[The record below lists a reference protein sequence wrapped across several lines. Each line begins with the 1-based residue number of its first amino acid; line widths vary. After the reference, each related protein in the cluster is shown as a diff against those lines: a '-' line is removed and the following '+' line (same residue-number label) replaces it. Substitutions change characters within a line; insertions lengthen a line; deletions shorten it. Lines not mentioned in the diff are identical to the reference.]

1 MVSLT
6 IVVSHLI
13 LQGVRYMGLRINT
26 NIASQEVQ
34 RNLKVSNASQEAE
47 FSKLSSG
54 KRITKSAD
62 DAAGLAIAKKLEAET
77 KGLRVASRNA
87 NDAISMVQVAEG
99 GLNETGNILT
109 RLREL
114 SIQAAS
120 DTVGDAERGYLSL
133 EYEQLVQ
140 EADRISKTTSFNGR
154 PLLQGEG
161 GMLQFQVG
169 AYGGQDNMIE
179 LDAGSTDASVES
191 LGIGGSNVRDKQD
204 AVDNL
209 ERIDGAIGKVSA
221 FRANFGAVQSRLQ
234 TAANSIDVTV
244 VNQESAR
251 SRIEDVDVAESTAK
265 LASAQMKNAAGVAT
279 LAQANALGQQAMRLI
294 G

>member
-1 MVSLT
+1 
-6 IVVSHLI
+6 
-13 LQGVRYMGLRINT
+13 MGLRINT

-34 RNLKVSNASQEAE
+34 KNLKASNAQQEAE

-62 DAAGLAIAKKLEAET
+62 DAAGLAIAKKLDAET
-77 KGLRVASRNA
+77 KGLRMAGRNA

-99 GLNETGNILT
+99 GLNETSNILT

-114 SIQAAS
+114 SIQAGS
-120 DTVGDAERGYLSL
+120 DTVGEAERGYLSL

-154 PLLQGEG
+154 PLLKGEG
-161 GMLQFQVG
+161 QMLQFQVG
-169 AYGGQDNMIE
+169 AYGGQENMIE
-179 LDAGSTDASVES
+179 MDASTTDASAEN
-191 LGIGGSNVRDKQD
+191 LGIGSTNIRDKQD
-204 AVDNL
+204 AIDNL
-209 ERIDGAIGKVSA
+209 ERIDSAINKVSG
-221 FRANFGAVQSRLQ
+221 FRANFGSIQSRL
-234 TAANSIDVTV
+234 TSTINNLDVAV
-244 VNQESAR
+244 VNQEAAR

-265 LASAQMKNAAGVAT
+265 LASSQIKNAAGTAT
-279 LAQANALGQQAMRLI
+279 LSQANQLGNSALRLI

>member
-1 MVSLT
+1 
-6 IVVSHLI
+6 
-13 LQGVRYMGLRINT
+13 MGLRINT

-34 RNLKVSNASQEAE
+34 KNLRVSNAQQEAE

-77 KGLRVASRNA
+77 RGLRVAGRNA

-99 GLNETGNILT
+99 GLNETSNILT

-114 SIQAAS
+114 SIQAGS
-120 DTVGDAERGYLSL
+120 DTVGEAERGYLSL

-154 PLLQGEG
+154 PLLKGEG
-161 GMLQFQVG
+161 DTLQFQVG
-169 AYGGQDNMIE
+169 AYGNEDNRIE
-179 LDAGSTDASVES
+179 FDAASTDASSES
-191 LGIGGSNVRDKQD
+191 LGISGSNVRDKQG
-204 AVDNL
+204 AIDNL
-209 ERIDGAIGKVSA
+209 SRIDNAINKVSA
-221 FRANFGAVQSRLQ
+221 FRANFGSIQSRLQ
-234 TAANSIDVTV
+234 STINNLDVAT
-244 VNQESAR
+244 VNQEAAR
-251 SRIEDVDVAESTAK
+251 SRIEDVDVADSTAK
-265 LASAQMKNAAGVAT
+265 LASAQIKNAAGTAT
-279 LAQANALGQQAMRLI
+279 LSQANQLGNSALRLI

>member
-1 MVSLT
+1 
-6 IVVSHLI
+6 
-13 LQGVRYMGLRINT
+13 MGLRINT

-34 RNLKVSNASQEAE
+34 RNLKVSNAAQEAE

-62 DAAGLAIAKKLEAET
+62 DAAGLAIAKKMEAET

-99 GLNETGNILT
+99 GLNESSNILT

-114 SIQAAS
+114 SIQAGS
-120 DTVGDAERGYLSL
+120 DTVGDTERGYLSL

-140 EADRISKTTSFNGR
+140 EADRIAKTTSFNGR
-154 PLLQGEG
+154 PLLKGEG
-161 GMLQFQVG
+161 STLSFQVG
-169 AYGGQDNMIE
+169 AYGGQDNQIE
-179 LDAGSTDASVES
+179 MDASQTDASVEG

-204 AVDNL
+204 ALDNL
-209 ERIDGAIGKVSA
+209 DKIDGAIQKVSA
-221 FRANFGAVQSRLQ
+221 FRANFGSVQSRLQ
-234 TAANSIDVTV
+234 SAINNIDTTV

-265 LASAQMKNAAGVAT
+265 LASSQMKNAAGVAT
-279 LAQANALGQQAMRLI
+279 LAQANALGQQALRLI

>member
-1 MVSLT
+1 
-6 IVVSHLI
+6 
-13 LQGVRYMGLRINT
+13 MGLRINT

-34 RNLKVSNASQEAE
+34 KNLRASNASQEAE

-77 KGLRVASRNA
+77 RGLRVAGRNA

-99 GLNETGNILT
+99 GLNETSNILT

-114 SIQAAS
+114 SIQAGS
-120 DTVGDAERGYLSL
+120 DTVGEAERGYLSL

-154 PLLQGEG
+154 PLLKGEG
-161 GMLQFQVG
+161 DTLQFQVG
-169 AYGGQDNMIE
+169 AYGNEDNRIE
-179 LDAGSTDASVES
+179 FDAASTDASSES
-191 LGIGGSNVRDKQD
+191 LGISGSNVRDKQG
-204 AVDNL
+204 AIDNL
-209 ERIDGAIGKVSA
+209 QRIDNAINKVSA
-221 FRANFGAVQSRLQ
+221 FRANFGSIQSRLQ
-234 TAANSIDVTV
+234 STINNLDVAT
-244 VNQESAR
+244 VNQEAAR

-265 LASAQMKNAAGVAT
+265 LASAQIKNAAGTAT
-279 LAQANALGQQAMRLI
+279 LSQANQIGNGALRLI

>member
-1 MVSLT
+1 
-6 IVVSHLI
+6 
-13 LQGVRYMGLRINT
+13 MGLRINT

-62 DAAGLAIAKKLEAET
+62 DAAGLAIAKKMDAET
-77 KGLRVASRNA
+77 KGLRMASRNA
-87 NDAISMVQVAEG
+87 NDAISLVQVAEG
-99 GLNETGNILT
+99 GLNETSNILT

-114 SIQAAS
+114 SIQAGS
-120 DTVGDAERGYLSL
+120 DTVGEAERGYLSL

-154 PLLQGEG
+154 PLLKGEG
-161 GMLQFQVG
+161 ETLQFQVG
-169 AYGGQDNMIE
+169 AFGDENNKIE
-179 LDAGSTDASVES
+179 FDAAQTDASAES
-191 LGIGGSNVRDKQD
+191 LGIGGTNVRDKQD
-204 AVDNL
+204 ALDNL
-209 ERIDGAIGKVSA
+209 ERIDAAIGKVSA
-221 FRANFGAVQSRLQ
+221 FRANFGSIQSRLSS
-234 TAANSIDVTV
+234 TINNLDVAV
-244 VNQESAR
+244 VNQEAAR

-265 LASAQMKNAAGVAT
+265 LASAQIKNAAGTAT
-279 LAQANALGQQAMRLI
+279 LAQANSLGNAALRLI

>member
-1 MVSLT
+1 
-6 IVVSHLI
+6 
-13 LQGVRYMGLRINT
+13 MGLRINT

-99 GLNETGNILT
+99 GLNETSNILT

-114 SIQAAS
+114 SIQAGS
-120 DTVGDAERGYLSL
+120 DTVGDVERGYLSL
-133 EYEQLVQ
+133 EYEQLVS
-140 EADRISKTTSFNGR
+140 EADRIAKTTQFNGR

-161 GMLQFQVG
+161 AVLQFQVG
-169 AYGGQDNMIE
+169 AYGGQDNIIE
-179 LDAGSTDASVES
+179 LDAGATDASVES

-204 AVDNL
+204 ALDNL
-209 ERIDGAIGKVSA
+209 ERIDGAIQKVSA
-221 FRANFGAVQSRLQ
+221 FRANFGSVQSRLQ
-234 TAANSIDVTV
+234 TAINNNEVAV

-265 LASAQMKNAAGVAT
+265 LASAQMKNAAGTAT
-279 LAQANALGQQAMRLI
+279 LAQANALGQQALRLI